1 MHRQYYPVVKSY
13 PNSIPHKVSIS
24 SEVVSA
30 NSGATS
36 RLRRQVEK
44 YEAQLFE
51 ATQKCYDIAEVERRK
66 GLDYSTHI
74 EIPRAEDLAGRT
86 EKLLVDYLDGL
97 EVAEK
102 IREVLEE
109 TNKDRETTAIK
120 MSIYVAQTLLKLEK
134 DRETCADVALRVG
147 LAILTEAVLVAP
159 LEGIARSRILNN
171 VDGSEFLSI
180 YFTGPIR
187 AAGGTGQALAVLIAD
202 MIRRELGIDR
212 YVPTNPE
219 VERVKEEFG
228 LYRVGLQYKPTPDEI
243 DRIVR
248 ACPVMINGESTERVE
263 CAGYANVRN
272 IDDSRVR
279 GGVLLVIGEG
289 LCLKAPKLRKHTERL
304 GVTGW
309 DFITEFANK
318 SSSDSNDVLYWADD
332 GKIWV
337 SSNPNDSFI
346 LEAKKHQGTWNP
358 NKNAWGFQ
366 LDKEKE
372 VLGFAEKIYKSKPK
386 LKSRKIKKVWKYM
399 NDIIAGRP
407 VLGDPSSPGGFR
419 LRYGRCRTSGL
430 AAGAINP
437 VSMYALDD
445 FLTIGTQM
453 KIERPGKATAITP
466 CDEIEGPWLLLNNGD
481 FRRYDEESEWMKVKG
496 EVASVWDVGEILLG
510 YGEFL
515 ENNKSLVPAGYGM
528 DRWASELIN
537 NLDTETKLNVFSNIM
552 GISRK
557 DLPEGIPTLSTSLG
571 RIWARTLR
579 TMKPNWDQTIK
590 ISKEFKTS
598 LCPPFNLWWKDLPL
612 EWISTLDTILKESI
626 IENNDGK
633 LTLTFIGASEN
644 WSKNNIPKPGSS
656 TPDIIPPGIMH
667 EIEECIN
674 GKDILQDNHRIIH
687 GIVKSSLMVL
697 GLEHLHSGNNIVVTK
712 GGEALL
718 NGFGYASENLQNKS
732 KPRKIIDISEHCSE
746 RIRRLKNAYRILSD
760 EKERL
765 TVLNEQ
771 KRIVRIQAETEARQQ
786 GKGIS
791 ETVELGLKAIS
802 KIEDKGSKDPEALA
816 NSEFLIEE
824 HENLNSLW
832 LIKECNQLRIEDG
845 AGTRIGCRMGR
856 PEKAAPREMKPAAH
870 MIFPVGTTGGPQ
882 KLLGVAAAQESVRI
896 TLGSRKCTTCN
907 ELSPSI
913 KCTNTNSLGEVCGG
927 KTIQIEEEKTS
938 NTFSNRRNISTKTIY
953 LKRDLDNARSNLGLE
968 RLPSKIKGMKE
979 LSTKS
984 KIPEPFEK
992 GILRAKYKLPVFR
1005 DGTIRYDMSDVPLT
1019 HFTPSEVN
1027 TPFEKLLQLG
1037 YTHDIQGMPLKSN
1050 DQLVELYPQDFVVSK
1065 NCIEFFS
1072 RVANYI
1078 DDLLERYYGTEKFYD
1093 INNLEDMV
1101 GQLIIGLAPHTS
1113 GGVLGRIIGWSDTSG
1128 GYAHPLFHAAKRRNC
1143 DGDEDC
1149 IMLLMDGLLNFSRQ
1163 LLPNRRGGL
1172 MDAPLVLTTRLNPHE
1187 IDKEALNVD
1196 AAWNYSI
1203 DFYKATD
1210 KMLHSKEIE
1219 DDMGTVNSRLKEGQ
1233 FVALR
1238 GLGFTHGTEDLSTGP
1253 ALSSYKTLE
1262 TMKDKMNGQLAL
1274 GHRLR
1279 AVDVSRV
1286 ASTVVRSHFLPDLR
1300 GNLLAFTRQ
1309 KVRCTKCGHS
1319 YRRMPLAGKCISKI
1333 KFEGKG
1339 IGKYGNNNSS
1349 REESQQFC
1357 GGGLALTVSQGAVK
1371 KYIEIT
1377 KHVIETYG
1385 VDHYTKQNV
1394 EWLVSSTD
1402 SLFNNDKSRQLSLS
1416 DFL

>member
-1 MHRQYYPVVKSY
+1 M
-13 PNSIPHKVSIS
+13 
-24 SEVVSA
+24 
-30 NSGATS
+30 
-36 RLRRQVEK
+36 EK
-44 YEAQLFE
+44 YEQKLFQ
-51 ATQKCYDIAEVERRK
+51 ATQECYDIATRERKK
-66 GLDYSTHI
+66 GLDFSSEI

-86 EKLLVDYLDGL
+86 EKLLIDYLDGL
-97 EVAEK
+97 EIADK
-102 IREVLEE
+102 IRKTLEE

-171 VDGSEFLSI
+171 IDGSEFLSI

-202 MIRRELGIDR
+202 MIRRELEIGR
-212 YVPTNPE
+212 YVPTTPE

-228 LYRVGLQYKPTPDEI
+228 LYRIGLQYKPTPDEI

-263 CAGYANVRN
+263 CAGYARVRN

-309 DFITEFANK
+309 DFITEFANR
-318 SSSDSNDVLYWADD
+318 SSGSGEVSYWLDD
-332 GKIWV
+332 GKIWL
-337 SSNPNDSFI
+337 SSNLNETFI
-346 LEAKKHQGTWNP
+346 EKAKKIGGIWNS
-358 NKNAWGFQ
+358 NKNAWGFK
-366 LDKEKE
+366 LDKEKDILE
-372 VLGFAEKIYKSKPK
+372 LAEKIYETKPK
-386 LKSRKIKKVWKYM
+386 LKSQKVEKIWKYM
-399 NDIIAGRP
+399 KDIIAGRP
-407 VLGDPSSPGGFR
+407 VLGDPSTPGGFR
-419 LRYGRCRTSGL
+419 LRYGRSRNSGL

-466 CDEIEGPWLLLNNGD
+466 CDEIEGPWLLLNDGKFSRID
-481 FRRYDEESEWMKVKG
+481 TELEWQEVKNDIL
-496 EVASVWDVGEILLG
+496 SIWDAGEILLG

-528 DRWASELIN
+528 DQWASELIKN
-537 NLDTETKLNVFSNIM
+537 VNTEMKLTVFSNIM
-552 GISRK
+552 NISRTE
-557 DLPEGIPTLSTSLG
+557 LPEGLPTLFSALG
-571 RIWARTLR
+571 RTWASKLR
-579 TMKPNWDQTIK
+579 SMKPNWKQTVE
-590 ISKEFKTS
+590 ISKQFKTS

-612 EWISTLDTILKESI
+612 EWISSLDNLLKDAI
-626 IENNDGK
+626 IEKNESGK
-633 LTLTFIGASEN
+633 LFLRFKGASKN
-644 WSKNNIPKPGSS
+644 WNKDNLPAAGCDLSV
-656 TPDIIPPGIMH
+656 TIIPGDPHKID
-667 EIEECIN
+667 ECIN
-674 GKDILQDNHRIIH
+674 GKEILEDNHRIIH
-687 GIVKSSLMVL
+687 GIIKSSLMVL
-697 GLEHLHSGNNIVVTK
+697 GIEHLHDEDDILAINGW
-712 GGEALL
+712 EALL
-718 NGFGYASENLQNKS
+718 DGLGYSTEELHEFT
-732 KPRKIIDISEHCSE
+732 KPRKILDVNEHCIE
-746 RIRRLKNAYRILSD
+746 RIRRLKIAYELVSNEELRLS
-760 EKERL
+760 E
-765 TVLNEQ
+765 LNEK
-771 KRIVRIQAETEARQQ
+771 KRIVKIKAETEARQQ
-786 GKGIS
+786 GMGIS
-791 ETVELGLKAIS
+791 ETVEIGKKAMLEIKDSGPKDYDKLS
-802 KIEDKGSKDPEALA
+802 KAEV
-816 NSEFLIEE
+816 LIEE
-824 HENLNSLW
+824 HESLNSLW
-832 LIKECNQLRIEDG
+832 LVKKCSQLRIEDG

-870 MIFPVGTTGGPQ
+870 AIFPLGTNGGPQ
-882 KLLGVAAAQESVRI
+882 KLMGVAASQEYVRL
-896 TLGSRKCTTCN
+896 TLGSRKCKICG
-907 ELSPSI
+907 ESSPYI
-913 KCTNTNSLGEVCGG
+913 KCTKTDSSGKICGG
-927 KTIQIEEEKTS
+927 NTIQLESEKIS
-938 NTFSNRRNISTKTIY
+938 NKFTNRRNISVKTIH
-953 LKRDLDNARSNLGLE
+953 LKRDLENARIHLGLE

-984 KIPEPFEK
+984 KIPEALEK
-992 GILRAKYKLPVFR
+992 GILRAKYNLPVFR

-1019 HFTPSEVN
+1019 HFTPLEIN
-1027 TPFEKLLQLG
+1027 TSFEKLVKLG
-1037 YTHDIQGMPLKSN
+1037 YTHDIQGMPLNSN
-1050 DQLVELYPQDFVVSK
+1050 NQIIELFPQDFVVSK
-1065 NCIEFFS
+1065 NCIEFLN
-1072 RVANYI
+1072 RVANFI
-1078 DDLLERYYGTEKFYD
+1078 DDLLERYYGSDKFYN
-1093 INNLEDMV
+1093 INNLEDLV

-1113 GGVLGRIIGWSDTSG
+1113 GGVLGRIIGWSETSG

-1172 MDAPLVLTTRLNPHE
+1172 MDAPLVLTTRLNPFE

-1196 AAWNYSI
+1196 AAWNYSAE
-1203 DFYKATD
+1203 FYEAAN
-1210 KMLHSKEIE
+1210 KMQHPKEIE
-1219 DDMGTVNSRLKEGQ
+1219 DIMGTITSRLKEGQ

-1238 GLGFTHGTEDLSTGP
+1238 GLGFTHGTEDISIGP
-1253 ALSSYKTLE
+1253 ELSSYKTLE

-1279 AVDVSRV
+1279 SVDVSRV

-1319 YRRMPLAGKCISKI
+1319 YRRMPLAGKCISKVTLERQGFGNI
-1333 KFEGKG
+1333 KD
-1339 IGKYGNNNSS
+1339 
-1349 REESQQFC
+1349 QQQLC
-1357 GGGLALTVSQGAVK
+1357 GGGLALTVSQGAVR

-1402 SLFNNDKSRQLSLS
+1402 SLFNNDKSKQLSLS
-1416 DFL
+1416 DFF

>member
-1 MHRQYYPVVKSY
+1 MST
-13 PNSIPHKVSIS
+13 NST
-24 SEVVSA
+24 
-30 NSGATS
+30 ATS

-44 YEAQLFE
+44 YEFNLLQ
-51 ATQKCYDIAEVERRK
+51 ATKKCYEIAEIERKK
-66 GLDYSTHI
+66 GLDYSLDV

-97 EVAEK
+97 EIAEK
-102 IREVLEE
+102 IRETLEE

-120 MSIYVAQTLLKLEK
+120 MSIYVAQTLLELEK

-212 YVPTNPE
+212 YVPTMPE
-219 VERVKEEFG
+219 IERVKEEFG

-243 DRIVR
+243 DRIVQ
-248 ACPVMINGESTERVE
+248 ACPVMINGESTEKVE
-263 CAGYANVRN
+263 CAGYARVRN

-318 SSSDSNDVLYWADD
+318 SSTESNEVLYWFDD
-332 GKIWV
+332 EKLWI
-337 SSNPNDSFI
+337 SSGLDNTFI
-346 LEAKKHQGTWNP
+346 QEAKKHQGIWNP
-358 NKNAWGFQ
+358 NKNAWGFS
-366 LDKEKE
+366 LEKEKII
-372 VLGFAEKIYKSKPK
+372 LNIAESVYLSKPK
-386 LKSRKIKKVWKYM
+386 FRSLKIEKIWKYM

-407 VLGDPSSPGGFR
+407 VLGDPSTPGGFR

-445 FLTIGTQM
+445 FLTVGTQM

-466 CDEIEGPWLLLNNGD
+466 CDEIEGPWLLLDDGK
-481 FRRYDEESEWMKVKG
+481 FSRYDTEPEWIKVKG
-496 EVASVWDVGEILLG
+496 QVISIWDAGEILLG

-528 DRWASELIN
+528 DRWASELIK
-537 NLDTETKLNVFSNIM
+537 NLDTETKLNIFSNIM
-552 GISRK
+552 CISRT
-557 DLPEGIPTLSTSLG
+557 DLPEGMPTLSTAIG
-571 RIWARTLR
+571 RLWAKKLR
-579 TMKPNWDQTIK
+579 SMKLDWEQTIK

-612 EWISTLDTILKESI
+612 EWISTLDDLVKDCTIEKR
-626 IENNDGK
+626 ENGK
-633 LTLTFIGASEN
+633 LRLRFSGASKKWN
-644 WSKNNIPKPGSS
+644 KNNIPKPGGVIPNS
-656 TPDIIPPGIMH
+656 IPPGNTHKID
-667 EIEECIN
+667 ECID
-674 GKDILQDNHRIIH
+674 GKEILQDSQRMIH
-687 GIVKSSLMVL
+687 GITKSSLMVL
-697 GLEHLHSGNNIVVTK
+697 GIEHMHFENDIIAINGW
-712 GGEALL
+712 EALL
-718 NGFGYASENLQNKS
+718 DGLGYATENLQDSS
-732 KPRKIIDISEHCSE
+732 KPRKIVDINAHCVE
-746 RIRRLKNAYRILSD
+746 RIRLLKIAYQIVSN
-760 EKERL
+760 EKDRL
-765 TVLNEQ
+765 TALNEQ
-771 KRIVRIQAETEARQQ
+771 KRIVRIQSETEARQQ

-791 ETVELGLKAIS
+791 ETVELGLQAMS
-802 KIEDKGSKDPEALA
+802 KIVDAGSEDHNALSNA
-816 NSEFLIEE
+816 EILIDE
-824 HENLNSLW
+824 HEYMNSLW
-832 LIKECNQLRIEDG
+832 LIKECSQLRIEDG

-856 PEKAAPREMKPAAH
+856 PEKAAPRVMKPASH
-870 MIFPVGTTGGPQ
+870 TIFPLGANGGPQ
-882 KLLGVAAAQESVRI
+882 KLLGVAAAQENLRVS
-896 TLGSRKCTTCN
+896 LGSRKCTSCN
-907 ELSPSI
+907 EMSPSI
-913 KCTNTNSLGEVCGG
+913 KCTNLRPDGDLCNG
-927 KTIQIEEEKTS
+927 KTIQTEVEKTS
-938 NTFSNRRNISTKTIY
+938 NKFANRRNISVKTVH
-953 LKRDLDNARSNLGLE
+953 LKRDLENARVNLGLD

-979 LSTKS
+979 MITKS
-984 KIPEPFEK
+984 KIPEPLEK
-992 GILRAKYKLPVFR
+992 GILRAKYDLPVFK

-1019 HFTPSEVN
+1019 HFTPLEIN
-1027 TPFEKLLQLG
+1027 TPYEKLVELG
-1037 YTHDIQGMPLKSN
+1037 YTHDIHGSPLISST
-1050 DQLVELYPQDFVVSK
+1050 QLVELYPQDFVVSK
-1065 NCIEFFS
+1065 NCIEFLS
-1072 RVANYI
+1072 RVANFI
-1078 DDLLERYYGTEKFYD
+1078 DELLQRYYGTEKFYQ
-1093 INNLEDMV
+1093 INNIEDIV

-1113 GGVLGRIIGWSDTSG
+1113 GGVLGRVIGWSDTSG

-1196 AAWNYSI
+1196 AAWNYSAE
-1203 DFYKATD
+1203 FYEATD

-1219 DDMGTVNSRLKEGQ
+1219 EMMGTVTSRLKEGQ

-1238 GLGFTHGTEDLSTGP
+1238 GLGFTHGTENLSSGP
-1253 ALSSYKTLE
+1253 SLSSYKTLE

-1333 KFEGKG
+1333 TFEGQG
-1339 IGKYGNNNSS
+1339 LRKYDSKSS
-1349 REESQQFC
+1349 VQQYC
-1357 GGGLALTVSQGAVK
+1357 GGGLALTVSQGAVR

-1377 KHVIETYG
+1377 RHVIETYG

-1402 SLFNNDKSRQLSLS
+1402 SLFNNDKSKQLSLS

>member
-1 MHRQYYPVVKSY
+1 MT
-13 PNSIPHKVSIS
+13 
-24 SEVVSA
+24 A
-30 NSGATS
+30 NTGATS

-44 YEAQLFE
+44 YEAQLLN
-51 ATQKCYDIAEVERRK
+51 ATQKCYDIAKLERAK
-66 GLDYSTHI
+66 GLDFSTEI

-97 EVAEK
+97 EIAEK
-102 IREVLEE
+102 IRELLEE

-120 MSIYVAQTLLKLEK
+120 MSIFVAQTLLKLEK

-202 MIRRELGIDR
+202 MIRRELDIDR
-212 YVPTNPE
+212 YVPTTPE

-263 CAGYANVRN
+263 CAGYARVRN

-318 SSSDSNDVLYWADD
+318 SASKSNDVLFWIDEE
-332 GKIWV
+332 KIWI
-337 SSNPNDSFI
+337 SGAPSDKFAI
-346 LEAKKHQGTWNP
+346 EAKKHSGIWNQ
-358 NKNAWGFQ
+358 NKNAWGFS
-366 LDKEKE
+366 LEYE
-372 VLGFAEKIYKSKPK
+372 NIILELVEKIYSKKAK
-386 LKSRKIKKVWKYM
+386 LKSRRIEKIWKYM

-407 VLGDPSSPGGFR
+407 VLGDPSAPGGFR

-466 CDEIEGPWLLLNNGD
+466 CDEIEGPWLLLDDGK
-481 FRRYDEESEWMKVKG
+481 FSRYDDESEWQKIKENVI
-496 EVASVWDVGEILLG
+496 SIWDAGEILLG

-515 ENNKSLVPAGYGM
+515 ENNKSLVPSGYGM
-528 DRWASELIN
+528 DRWTSELIR
-537 NLDTETKLNVFSNIM
+537 NLNTETKLTIFCNIM
-552 GISRK
+552 KQSR
-557 DLPEGIPTLSTSLG
+557 DEFPEGIPTLTTSLG
-571 RIWARTLR
+571 RIWAQTLR
-579 TMKPNWDQTIK
+579 SMRPDWNQMIQ
-590 ISKEFKTS
+590 ISKEFQTS

-612 EWISTLDTILKESI
+612 EWIPTLDNIIQEAI
-626 IENNDGK
+626 IEKNTSGRFVLRIING
-633 LTLTFIGASEN
+633 
-644 WSKNNIPKPGSS
+644 SKGWRPENIPKAGQKI
-656 TPDIIPPGIMH
+656 THETPPGIIH
-667 EIEECIN
+667 QIDECIN
-674 GKDILQDNHRIIH
+674 GVDIIQDDERIIH
-687 GIVKSSLMVL
+687 GVAKSSLMVL
-697 GLEHLHSGNNIVVTK
+697 GIEHIHEGQDIIAISGW
-712 GGEALL
+712 EALL
-718 NGFGYASENLQNKS
+718 DGLGYSTESLYELNS
-732 KPRKIIDISEHCSE
+732 PRKILDIKAHCFE
-746 RIRRLKNAYRILSD
+746 RIRRLKIGYELLSQ
-760 EKERL
+760 EKIRL
-765 TVLNEQ
+765 EKLNE
-771 KRIVRIQAETEARQQ
+771 KRKSVRIKAETEARQE
-786 GKGIS
+786 GKGIT
-791 ETVELGLKAIS
+791 ETVDLGVKAMS
-802 KIEDKGSKDPEALA
+802 EIEDPGSENYDALSRA
-816 NSEFLIEE
+816 EILVEG
-824 HENLNSLW
+824 HERMNSLW
-832 LIKECNQLRIEDG
+832 LIKECSKIRIEDG

-870 MIFPVGTTGGPQ
+870 AIFPLGSMGGPQ
-882 KLLGVAAAQESVRI
+882 KLLGVAANQENVRM
-896 TLGSRKCTTCN
+896 TLGSRVCTICKK
-907 ELSPSI
+907 ESPSI
-913 KCTNTNSLGEVCGG
+913 KCTNIDSTGG
-927 KTIQIEEEKTS
+927 YCSGNTIQIESKAS
-938 NTFSNRRNISTKTIY
+938 SDSFSNRRHISVKTVH
-953 LKRDLDNARSNLGLE
+953 LKRDLEFARTRLGLD
-968 RLPSKIKGMKE
+968 RLPAKIKGMKKLE
-979 LSTKS
+979 SKG
-984 KIPEPFEK
+984 KIPEPLEK
-992 GILRAKYKLPVFR
+992 GILRAKYSLPTFR

-1019 HFTPSEVN
+1019 HFTPLEIN
-1027 TPFEKLLQLG
+1027 TSYSKLVELG
-1037 YTHDIQGMPLKSN
+1037 YTHDIHGMPLTSEK
-1050 DQLVELYPQDFVVSK
+1050 QVIELFPQDFVVSK
-1065 NCIEFFS
+1065 NCMEFMS
-1072 RVANYI
+1072 RVANFI
-1078 DDLLERYYGTEKFYD
+1078 DDLLERYYQTDRFYNVE
-1093 INNLEDMV
+1093 IFEDLV

-1196 AAWNYSI
+1196 AAWNYSAE
-1203 DFYKATD
+1203 FYEATD
-1210 KMLHSKEIE
+1210 KMLHSKEVE
-1219 DDMGTVNSRLKEGQ
+1219 DMMGTITSRLKEGQ

-1238 GLGFTHGTEDLSTGP
+1238 GLGFTHGTENLSTGP

-1279 AVDVSRV
+1279 SVDVSRV

-1333 KFEGKG
+1333 SFEGRGLK
-1339 IGKYGNNNSS
+1339 KYNPKTTT
-1349 REESQQFC
+1349 QQYC
-1357 GGGLALTVSQGAVK
+1357 GGGLALTVSQGAVR

-1385 VDHYTKQNV
+1385 VDNYTKQNV

-1416 DFL
+1416 DFI

>member
-1 MHRQYYPVVKSY
+1 M
-13 PNSIPHKVSIS
+13 
-24 SEVVSA
+24 SA

-44 YEAQLFE
+44 YEAQLLQ
-51 ATQKCYDIAEVERRK
+51 ATQECYEIAEIERKK
-66 GLDYSTHI
+66 GLDYSTDI

-97 EVAEK
+97 EIAGK

-171 VDGSEFLSI
+171 IDGSEFLSI

-212 YVPTNPE
+212 YVPTTPE

-228 LYRVGLQYKPTPDEI
+228 LYRIGLQYKPTPEET

-318 SSSDSNDVLYWADD
+318 SSSNSNEVSYWIDE
-332 GKIWV
+332 GILWV
-337 SSNPNDSFI
+337 FSSFNQSFI
-346 LEAKKHQGTWNP
+346 DEAEKHQGFWNP
-358 NKNAWGFQ
+358 NKNAWGFPV
-366 LDKEKE
+366 DKEKI
-372 VLGFAEKIYKSKPK
+372 VLDIAEKLYQSKPK

-437 VSMYALDD
+437 VGMYALDD

-466 CDEIEGPWLLLNNGD
+466 CDEIEGPWLLLDDGN
-481 FRRYDEESEWMKVKG
+481 FRRYDNISEWIEVKDKV
-496 EVASVWDVGEILLG
+496 VSIWDAGEILLG

-515 ENNKSLVPAGYGM
+515 ENNNSLVPAGYGM

-537 NLDTETKLNVFSNIM
+537 NLDTETKLNIFSNIM
-552 GISRK
+552 NISRN
-557 DLPEGIPTLSTSLG
+557 DLPEGIPTLSTSTG
-571 RIWARTLR
+571 RVWAKLFRS
-579 TMKPNWDQTIK
+579 MKPNWQQTIK

-612 EWISTLDTILKESI
+612 EWVSTLDKLLNDSV
-626 IENNDGK
+626 IEKNDDGN
-633 LTLTFIGASEN
+633 LTLRFMGASKN
-644 WSKNNIPKPGSS
+644 WNENNIPKAGCA
-656 TPDIIPPGIMH
+656 TPDIIPPGEIH
-667 EIEECIN
+667 EIDECIN
-674 GKDILQDNHRIIH
+674 GKEITQDNHRIIH

-697 GLEHLHSGNNIVVTK
+697 GLEHIHSGEDIVVLK
-712 GGEALL
+712 GWEALL
-718 NGFGYASENLQNKS
+718 QGLGYSTEKLQGS
-732 KPRKIIDISEHCSE
+732 LKPRKIIDVNAHCLE
-746 RIRRLKNAYRILSD
+746 RIRRLKIAYQVLSIEED
-760 EKERL
+760 RL
-765 TVLNEQ
+765 HALNEE

-791 ETVELGLKAIS
+791 ETIELGLKAMG
-802 KIEDKGSKDPEALA
+802 KIEDVGSEDQDALSK
-816 NSEFLIEE
+816 SEFLIDE
-824 HENLNSLW
+824 HENMNSLW
-832 LIKECNQLRIEDG
+832 LIKECSQLRIEDG

-870 MIFPVGTTGGPQ
+870 TIFPLGTTGGPQ
-882 KLLGVAAAQESVRI
+882 KLLGVAASKEHVRLS
-896 TLGSRKCTTCN
+896 LGSRECIICK

-913 KCTNTNSLGEVCGG
+913 KCTNTTSSGNVCGG
-927 KTIQIEEEKTS
+927 NTIQIEVEKTS
-938 NTFSNRRNISTKTIY
+938 NTYTNRRNISVKTVH
-953 LKRDLDNARSNLGLE
+953 LKRDLENARLNLGLE
-968 RLPSKIKGMKE
+968 RLPQKIKGMKE
-979 LSTKS
+979 LVTKS
-984 KIPEPFEK
+984 KIPEPLEK
-992 GILRAKYKLPVFR
+992 GILRAKYNLPVFR

-1019 HFTPSEVN
+1019 HFTPLEIN
-1027 TPFEKLLQLG
+1027 TPYEKLIELG
-1037 YTHDIQGMPLKSN
+1037 YTHDIHGIPLTSN
-1050 DQLVELYPQDFVVSK
+1050 NQLVELFPQDFVVSK
-1065 NCIEFFS
+1065 NGIEFFS
-1072 RVANYI
+1072 RVANFI
-1078 DDLLERYYGTEKFYD
+1078 DDLLERYYGTKKFYE
-1093 INNLEDMV
+1093 INDLEDLV

-1196 AAWNYSI
+1196 AAWNYSA

-1219 DDMGTVNSRLKEGQ
+1219 EVMGTVNSRLKKGQ

-1238 GLGFTHGTEDLSTGP
+1238 GLGFTHGTENLSSGP

-1309 KVRCTKCGHS
+1309 KIRCTKCGHS
-1319 YRRMPLAGKCISKI
+1319 YRRMPLAGKCIEKV
-1333 KFEGKG
+1333 KFEGQG
-1339 IGKYGNNNSS
+1339 LNKYNSNDN
-1349 REESQQFC
+1349 SQQFC
-1357 GGGLALTVSQGAVK
+1357 GGGLALTVSQGAVR

-1377 KHVIETYG
+1377 RHVIETYG

-1402 SLFNNDKSRQLSLS
+1402 SLFNNDKSKQLSLS
-1416 DFL
+1416 DFI

>member
-1 MHRQYYPVVKSY
+1 M
-13 PNSIPHKVSIS
+13 
-24 SEVVSA
+24 SA

-44 YEAQLFE
+44 YEAQLLQ
-51 ATQKCYDIAEVERRK
+51 ATQECYEIAEIERKK
-66 GLDYSTHI
+66 GLDYSTDI

-97 EVAEK
+97 EIAEK

-171 VDGSEFLSI
+171 IDGSEFLSI

-212 YVPTNPE
+212 YVPTTPE

-228 LYRVGLQYKPTPDEI
+228 LYRVGLQYKPTPEET

-318 SSSDSNDVLYWADD
+318 SSTDSNDILYWIDEN
-332 GKIWV
+332 KIWV
-337 SSNPNDSFI
+337 SSNPNEKFI
-346 LEAKKHQGTWNP
+346 LEAKSHQGIWNP
-358 NKNAWGFQ
+358 NKNAWGFSVE
-366 LDKEKE
+366 KEKT
-372 VLGFAEKIYKSKPK
+372 VLNIVEKLYQRKPK

-407 VLGDPSSPGGFR
+407 VLGDPSAPGGFR

-466 CDEIEGPWLLLNNGD
+466 CDEIEGPWLLLNDGN
-481 FRRYDEESEWMKVKG
+481 FRRYDNVSEWIEVKDKV
-496 EVASVWDVGEILLG
+496 VSIWDAGEILLG

-537 NLDTETKLNVFSNIM
+537 NLDTETKLNIFSNIM
-552 GISRK
+552 EISRN
-557 DLPEGIPTLSTSLG
+557 DLPEGIPTLSTSTG
-571 RIWARTLR
+571 RVWAKLLR
-579 TMKPNWDQTIK
+579 SMKPNWQQTIK
-590 ISKEFKTS
+590 LSKEFKTS

-612 EWISTLDTILKESI
+612 EWISTLDTLLDESI
-626 IENNDGK
+626 IEKNDDEN
-633 LTLTFIGASEN
+633 LILRFRGASKN
-644 WSKNNIPKPGSS
+644 WNEKNIPEAGCA
-656 TPDIIPPGIMH
+656 TPDIIPPGKIH
-667 EIEECIN
+667 EIDDCIN
-674 GKDILQDNHRIIH
+674 GKEIIQDNQRIIH

-697 GLEHLHSGNNIVVTK
+697 GLEHIHSNEDIVVLK

-718 NGFGYASENLQNKS
+718 HGLGYATEKLQESSN
-732 KPRKIIDISEHCSE
+732 PRKVIDVNAHCLE
-746 RIRRLKNAYRILSD
+746 RIRRLKIAYQVLSIEEDRLNA
-760 EKERL
+760 
-765 TVLNEQ
+765 LNEE

-791 ETVELGLKAIS
+791 ETIELGLKAMR
-802 KIEDKGSKDPEALA
+802 KIEDVGSEDHDALSK
-816 NSEFLIEE
+816 SEFLIDE
-824 HENLNSLW
+824 HENMNSLW
-832 LIKECNQLRIEDG
+832 LIKECSQLRIEDG

-870 MIFPVGTTGGPQ
+870 TIFPVGTTGGPQ
-882 KLLGVAAAQESVRI
+882 KLLGVAASKEHVRLS
-896 TLGSRKCTTCN
+896 LGSRKCTICE

-913 KCTNTNSLGEVCGG
+913 KCTNITSSGNVCGG
-927 KTIQIEEEKTS
+927 NTIQIETEKTS
-938 NTFSNRRNISTKTIY
+938 NKFTNRRNISVKTVH
-953 LKRDLDNARSNLGLE
+953 LKRDLENARVNLGLE
-968 RLPSKIKGMKE
+968 RLPQKIKGMKE
-979 LSTKS
+979 LVTKS
-984 KIPEPFEK
+984 KIPEPLEK
-992 GILRAKYKLPVFR
+992 GILRAKYNLPVFR

-1019 HFTPSEVN
+1019 HFTPLEVN
-1027 TPFEKLLQLG
+1027 TPYKKLIELG
-1037 YTHDIQGMPLKSN
+1037 YTHDIQGMPLTSN
-1050 DQLVELYPQDFVVSK
+1050 NQLVELFPQDFVVSK

-1072 RVANYI
+1072 RVANFI
-1078 DDLLERYYGTEKFYD
+1078 DDLLERYYGTKKFYE
-1093 INNLEDMV
+1093 INDLEDLV

-1196 AAWNYSI
+1196 AAWNYSAE
-1203 DFYKATD
+1203 FYKATD

-1219 DDMGTVNSRLKEGQ
+1219 DIMGTVNSRLKKGQ

-1238 GLGFTHGTEDLSTGP
+1238 GLGFTHGTENLSHGP

-1319 YRRMPLAGKCISKI
+1319 YRRMPLAGKCIEKV
-1333 KFEGKG
+1333 KFEGQGLK
-1339 IGKYGNNNSS
+1339 KYNSNDN
-1349 REESQQFC
+1349 SQQFC
-1357 GGGLALTVSQGAVK
+1357 GGGLALTVSQGAVR

-1377 KHVIETYG
+1377 RHVIETYG

-1416 DFL
+1416 DFI

>member
-1 MHRQYYPVVKSY
+1 MFVT
-13 PNSIPHKVSIS
+13 
-24 SEVVSA
+24 A
-30 NSGATS
+30 NSEATS

-44 YEAQLFE
+44 YEEQLIRE
-51 ATQKCYDIAEVERRK
+51 TQKCYDIAKIEREK
-66 GLDYSTHI
+66 GFDFSREI

-97 EVAEK
+97 EIAGK
-102 IREVLEE
+102 IRELLEE
-109 TNKDRETTAIK
+109 TKNDRETTAIK
-120 MSIYVAQTLLKLEK
+120 MSIFVAKTLLKLEK

-171 VDGSEFLSI
+171 LDGSEFLSI

-202 MIRRELGIDR
+202 MIRRELDIDR
-212 YVPTNPE
+212 YIPTTPE

-228 LYRVGLQYKPTPDEI
+228 LYRVGLQYKPTPEEI

-248 ACPVMINGESTERVE
+248 ACPVMINGESTEKVE
-263 CAGYANVRN
+263 CAGYARVRN

-304 GVTGW
+304 GVAGW
-309 DFITEFANK
+309 DFISEFADK
-318 SSSDSNDVLYWADD
+318 SSGSEEVSYWIDD
-332 GKIWV
+332 GKIWL
-337 SSNPNDSFI
+337 SSNLNDNFI
-346 LEAKKHQGTWNP
+346 KEAETQKGIWNP
-358 NKNAWGFQ
+358 NKNAWGFT

-372 VLGFAEKIYKSKPK
+372 ILNIAEQIFQVKPK
-386 LKSRKIKKVWKYM
+386 VKSHKVKKIWKYM

-407 VLGDPSSPGGFR
+407 VLGDPSAPGGFR

-466 CDEIEGPWLLLNNGD
+466 CDEIEGPWLLLKDGG
-481 FRRYDEESEWMKVKG
+481 FSRYDRESEWNKVK
-496 EVASVWDVGEILLG
+496 EQVILIWDAGEILLG

-515 ENNKSLVPAGYGM
+515 ENNKSLVPSGYGM
-528 DRWASELIN
+528 DRWSSELIR
-537 NLDTETKLNVFSNIM
+537 NLDTETKLNIFCNIM
-552 GISRK
+552 KLSR
-557 DLPEGIPTLSTSLG
+557 DELPKGLPTLTTSLG
-571 RIWARTLR
+571 NIWAKKLR
-579 TMKPNWDQTIK
+579 SMKPNWKQTIQ

-612 EWISTLDTILKESI
+612 EWIPLLDDLVKETIIQKDET
-626 IENNDGK
+626 GK
-633 LTLTFIGASEN
+633 LTLKFISGCKN
-644 WSKNNIPKPGSS
+644 WKPENIPKAGQKIKH
-656 TPDIIPPGIMH
+656 TITPGIEH
-667 EIEECIN
+667 ELDEYVNKESAN
-674 GKDILQDNHRIIH
+674 QEDQRLIH
-687 GIVKSSLMVL
+687 GIVKSSLMML
-697 GLEHLHSGNNIVVTK
+697 GIEHVHHGHDIIAISGW
-712 GGEALL
+712 EALL
-718 NGFGYASENLQNKS
+718 DGLGYYTDELIEFK
-732 KPRKIIDISEHCSE
+732 KPRKILDIKEHYIE
-746 RIRRLKNAYRILSD
+746 RISRLKKAYKLISQ
-760 EKERL
+760 EKKRL
-765 TVLNEQ
+765 EKLNEER
-771 KRIVRIQAETEARQQ
+771 KVVRIKAETKARQE
-786 GKGIS
+786 GKSIA
-791 ETVELGLKAIS
+791 ETVDLGLKAMS
-802 KIEDKGSKDPEALA
+802 EIEDIGPSNFDDFSSAEAMV
-816 NSEFLIEE
+816 EE
-824 HENLNSLW
+824 HESMNSLW
-832 LIKECNQLRIEDG
+832 LIKECSKLRIVDG

-870 MIFPVGTTGGPQ
+870 VLFPLGSMGGPQ
-882 KLLGVAAAQESVRI
+882 KLLGVASNQENLRMA
-896 TLGSRKCTTCN
+896 LGSRICTICKK
-907 ELSPSI
+907 ESPSI
-913 KCTNTNSLGEVCGG
+913 KCTNIDSTGEYCDGNTIELNFDEKFNSSQSPRKRTISM
-927 KTIQIEEEKTS
+927 KTV
-938 NTFSNRRNISTKTIY
+938 Y
-953 LKRDLDNARSNLGLE
+953 LKRDLEYARKRLGLD
-968 RLPSKIKGMKE
+968 RLPNKIKGIKKLE
-979 LSTKS
+979 SKG
-984 KIPEPFEK
+984 KIPEPLEK
-992 GILRAKYKLPVFR
+992 GILRAKYNLPVFR

-1019 HFTPSEVN
+1019 HFTPLEIN
-1027 TPFEKLLQLG
+1027 TSHKKLLKLG
-1037 YTHDIQGMPLKSN
+1037 YTHDIHGEPLNSEK
-1050 DQLVELYPQDFVVSK
+1050 QVVELFPQDFVISK
-1065 NCIEFFS
+1065 NCMEFMS
-1072 RVANYI
+1072 RVANFI
-1078 DDLLERYYGTEKFYD
+1078 DDLLEKYYLTNKFYN
-1093 INNLEDMV
+1093 INSYEDLV

-1128 GYAHPLFHAAKRRNC
+1128 GYAHPLYHAAKRRNC

-1196 AAWNYSI
+1196 AAWNYSAE
-1203 DFYKATD
+1203 FYEATD
-1210 KMLHSKEIE
+1210 RTLHSKEIE
-1219 DDMGTVNSRLKEGQ
+1219 NMMGTITSRLKKGQ

-1238 GLGFTHGTEDLSTGP
+1238 GLGFTHGTQNLSSGP
-1253 ALSSYKTLE
+1253 SLSSYKTLE

-1279 AVDVSRV
+1279 SVDVSRV

-1319 YRRMPLAGKCISKI
+1319 YRRMPLAGKCILKVRHD
-1333 KFEGKG
+1333 GQG
-1339 IGKYGNNNSS
+1339 LRKYNS
-1349 REESQQFC
+1349 RLATQQYC
-1357 GGGLALTVSQGAVK
+1357 GGGLALTVSQGAVR

-1385 VDHYTKQNV
+1385 VDNYTKQNV

-1416 DFL
+1416 DFI

>member
-1 MHRQYYPVVKSY
+1 MYAGNRNPKLILSK
-13 PNSIPHKVSIS
+13 NSIPHKVSS
-24 SEVVSA
+24 SSMSVTA

-44 YEAQLFE
+44 YEEQLIRE
-51 ATQKCYDIAEVERRK
+51 TQKCYEIAKIEREK
-66 GLDYSTHI
+66 GLDFSREI

-97 EVAEK
+97 EIAGK
-102 IREVLEE
+102 IRELLEE
-109 TNKDRETTAIK
+109 TKNDRETTAIK
-120 MSIYVAQTLLKLEK
+120 MSIFVAQALLKLGK

-171 VDGSEFLSI
+171 LDGSEFLSI

-212 YVPTNPE
+212 YIPTIPE

-228 LYRVGLQYKPTPDEI
+228 LYRIGLQYKPTPDEI
-243 DRIVR
+243 ERIVR

-263 CAGYANVRN
+263 CAGYARVRN

-309 DFITEFANK
+309 DFISEFANK
-318 SSSDSNDVLYWADD
+318 SSGSEEISYWIDSD
-332 GKIWV
+332 KIWLR
-337 SSNPNDSFI
+337 SNLNEDFI
-346 LEAKKHQGTWNP
+346 REAEKLKGTWNP
-358 NKNAWGFQ
+358 NKNAWGFT
-366 LDKEKE
+366 LDKEE
-372 VLGFAEKIYKSKPK
+372 EILEIAENIYDIKPK
-386 LKSRKIKKVWKYM
+386 LKSYKIRKVWKYM

-407 VLGDPSSPGGFR
+407 VLGDPSAPGGFR

-466 CDEIEGPWLLLNNGD
+466 CDEIEGPWLLLKNGS
-481 FRRYDEESEWMKVKG
+481 FSRYDHESEWDKIKEQVI
-496 EVASVWDVGEILLG
+496 SIWDAGEILLG

-515 ENNKSLVPAGYGM
+515 ENNKSLVPSGYGM
-528 DRWASELIN
+528 DRWSSELIK
-537 NLDTETKLNVFSNIM
+537 NLNTETKLVFFCNIM
-552 GISRK
+552 QLSREE
-557 DLPEGIPTLSTSLG
+557 LPEGLPTLDTSLG
-571 RIWARTLR
+571 RIWAKELR
-579 TMKPNWDQTIK
+579 SMKPNWRQTIQ
-590 ISKEFKTS
+590 ISKEFHTS

-612 EWISTLDTILKESI
+612 EWIPLLDDILGKAMI
-626 IENNDGK
+626 QKDNYGK
-633 LTLTFIGASEN
+633 LSLRFLSACKGWKPEN
-644 WSKNNIPKPGSS
+644 MPKAGQKVKHN
-656 TPDIIPPGIMH
+656 IPPGIEH
-667 EIEECIN
+667 EPEEYIS
-674 GKDILQDNHRIIH
+674 KESAYQDSERVIH
-687 GIVKSSLMVL
+687 GIVKSSLMTL
-697 GLEHLHSGNNIVVTK
+697 GIEHIHDGQDIIAISGW
-712 GGEALL
+712 EALL
-718 NGFGYASENLQNKS
+718 EGLGYSTEELGKLE
-732 KPRKIIDISEHCSE
+732 KPRKILDVKEHYFE
-746 RIRRLKNAYRILSD
+746 RVKRLKQAYQLISQ

-765 TVLNEQ
+765 EKLNEER
-771 KRIVRIQAETEARQQ
+771 KIVRIKAETKARQE
-786 GKGIS
+786 GKNIT
-791 ETVELGLKAIS
+791 ETINLGLKAMSEIV
-802 KIEDKGSKDPEALA
+802 DVGPECFDAYSRA
-816 NSEFLIEE
+816 ETATEE
-824 HENLNSLW
+824 HETMNSLW
-832 LIKECNQLRIEDG
+832 LIKQCSKLRIMDG

-870 MIFPVGTTGGPQ
+870 AIFPLGTMGGPQ
-882 KLLGVAAAQESVRI
+882 KLLGVASNQENLRLS
-896 TLGSRKCTTCN
+896 LGSRSCTTCKKI
-907 ELSPSI
+907 SPSI
-913 KCTNTNSLGEVCGG
+913 KCMNLNAMGEICGG
-927 KTIQIEEEKTS
+927 KTIQVESGKSSESFSKRRDISVKTVH
-938 NTFSNRRNISTKTIY
+938 
-953 LKRDLDNARSNLGLE
+953 LKRDLEHARVNLGLDK
-968 RLPSKIKGMKE
+968 LPNKIKGMKKLE
-979 LSTKS
+979 TKG
-984 KIPEPFEK
+984 KIPEPLEK
-992 GILRAKYKLPVFR
+992 GILRAKYNLPVFR

-1019 HFTPSEVN
+1019 HFTPLEIN
-1027 TPFEKLLQLG
+1027 TSHKKLVKLG
-1037 YTHDIQGMPLKSN
+1037 YTHDIYGEPLISEK
-1050 DQLVELYPQDFVVSK
+1050 QVVELFPQDFVISK
-1065 NCIEFFS
+1065 NCMEFMS
-1072 RVANYI
+1072 RVANFI
-1078 DDLLERYYGTEKFYD
+1078 DELLEKYYSTRKFYN
-1093 INNLEDMV
+1093 INSYEDLV

-1196 AAWNYSI
+1196 AAWNYSAE
-1203 DFYKATD
+1203 FYEATD
-1210 KMLHSKEIE
+1210 KNLHSKEIE
-1219 DDMGTVNSRLKEGQ
+1219 NMMGTVTSRLKKGQ

-1238 GLGFTHGTEDLSTGP
+1238 GLGFTHGTEDLSDGP
-1253 ALSSYKTLE
+1253 SLSSYKTLE

-1279 AVDVSRV
+1279 SVDVSRV

-1319 YRRMPLAGKCISKI
+1319 YRRMPLAGKCILKVRNEGQGLRKYNSKTDI
-1333 KFEGKG
+1333 
-1339 IGKYGNNNSS
+1339 
-1349 REESQQFC
+1349 QQFC
-1357 GGGLALTVSQGAVK
+1357 GGGLALTVSQGAVR

-1385 VDHYTKQNV
+1385 VDNYTKQNV
-1394 EWLVSSTD
+1394 EWLVSSAD

-1416 DFL
+1416 DFI